1 MPRSDGCRR
10 IRASQI
16 SRAVNCLR
24 FLNIRP
30 PLRAF
35 YFLYIPFPL
44 PPQMCPL
51 SPVVIHLS
59 VSLQPTPRLF
69 LLPYCPPLQP
79 VPVCSHLPTAP
90 FARSPS
96 IPILF
101 CLPLAHSPLAAA
113 RLPRTSSPPP
123 KNTPLSLQKNSLPN
137 GTTSPKTPDTFIL
150 PPTFAKNKNCY

>member
-35 YFLYIPFPL
+35 YFPSILSAHRQYIRFLKCVYL
-44 PPQMCPL
+44 PAFFL
-51 SPVVIHLS
+51 T
-59 VSLQPTPRLF
+59 TPRLV

-79 VPVCSHLPTAP
+79 
-90 FARSPS
+90 
-96 IPILF
+96 IPI
-101 CLPLAHSPLAAA
+101 CSYRPTTPPLAAA
-113 RLPRTSSPPP
+113 RLLLTGHPLPTIQ
-123 KNTPLSLQKNSLPN
+123 TPSN
-137 GTTSPKTPDTFIL
+137 GTTSPKRLIHLFCPQHSLKTKIAIEF
-150 PPTFAKNKNCY
+150 

>member
-35 YFLYIPFPL
+35 YFPSILSAHRQYIRFLKCVYL
-44 PPQMCPL
+44 PAFFL
-51 SPVVIHLS
+51 T
-59 VSLQPTPRLF
+59 TPRLF

-79 VPVCSHLPTAP
+79 VPIFLLPPCPLPFYSYPLLPAP
-90 FARSPS
+90 CPLPFSSCPSATHGSSPS
-96 IPILF
+96 QKAA
-101 CLPLAHSPLAAA
+101 LPSPSQKT
-113 RLPRTSSPPP
+113 PSQTVQPPP
-123 KNTPLSLQKNSLPN
+123 KRLIPLFCPQHSL
-137 GTTSPKTPDTFIL
+137 KTKIAIEF
-150 PPTFAKNKNCY
+150 

>member
-35 YFLYIPFPL
+35 YFPSLLSAHRQYIRFLECVYL
-44 PPQMCPL
+44 PAFFL
-51 SPVVIHLS
+51 T
-59 VSLQPTPRLF
+59 TPRLV

-79 VPVCSHLPTAP
+79 IPICSYRPTARP
-90 FARSPS
+90 FSSCPS
-96 IPILF
+96 
-101 CLPLAHSPLAAA
+101 ATHGS
-113 RLPRTSSPPP
+113 SSP
-123 KNTPLSLQKNSLPN
+123 NDTNSLKRYKLPQTVQTLPN
-137 GTTSPKTPDTFIL
+137 GTTSPKRLIHLFCPQHSLKTKIAIEF
-150 PPTFAKNKNCY
+150 

>member
-59 VSLQPTPRLF
+59 VSLQP
-69 LLPYCPPLQP
+69 
-79 VPVCSHLPTAP
+79 VPVCSHLPTARPYSPLP
-90 FARSPS
+90 FYSYPLLPAPCPLPFSSCPSATHVFSPS
-96 IPILF
+96 QKAAL
-101 CLPLAHSPLAAA
+101 LSPSKKTPSQTAQ
-113 RLPRTSSPPP
+113 PPP
-123 KNTPLSLQKNSLPN
+123 KRLIPLFCPQHSL
-137 GTTSPKTPDTFIL
+137 KTKIAIEF
-150 PPTFAKNKNCY
+150 

>member
-69 LLPYCPPLQP
+69 LYPTARPYNPFPSSYCPLA
-79 VPVCSHLPTAP
+79 H
-90 FARSPS
+90 SPS

-101 CLPLAHSPLAAA
+101 CLPLAHSHLAAT
-113 RLPRTSSPPP
+113 RLPRTAPPPP
-123 KNTPLSLQKNSLPN
+123 KRRHSHPPPQ
-137 GTTSPKTPDTFIL
+137 KTPSQRVQPPPNACTFIL

>member
-35 YFLYIPFPL
+35 YFPSILSAHRQYIRFLKCVYL
-44 PPQMCPL
+44 PAFFL
-51 SPVVIHLS
+51 T
-59 VSLQPTPRLF
+59 TPRLV
-69 LLPYCPPLQP
+69 LLPYCPPYSP
-79 VPVCSHLPTAP
+79 FPSVPIVLLPA
-90 FARSPS
+90 
-96 IPILF
+96 
-101 CLPLAHSPLAAA
+101 PLAAA
-113 RLPRTSSPPP
+113 RLPLTGHPLPTIQ
-123 KNTPLSLQKNSLPN
+123 TPSN
-137 GTTSPKTPDTFIL
+137 GTNSPKRHNLPQTPDTFIL

>member
-35 YFLYIPFPL
+35 YFPSILSAHRQYIRFLKCVYL
-44 PPQMCPL
+44 PAFFL
-51 SPVVIHLS
+51 T
-59 VSLQPTPRLF
+59 TPRLF

-79 VPVCSHLPTAP
+79 FPSVPIVLLPA
-90 FARSPS
+90 
-96 IPILF
+96 
-101 CLPLAHSPLAAA
+101 PLAAA
-113 RLPRTSSPPP
+113 RLPLTGHHLPTIQ
-123 KNTPLSLQKNSLPN
+123 TPSNDTNSLKRYKLPQTVQTLPN
-137 GTTSPKTPDTFIL
+137 GTTSPKRLIHLFCPQHSLKTKIAIEF
-150 PPTFAKNKNCY
+150 

>member
-51 SPVVIHLS
+51 SPVIIHLS

-69 LLPYCPPLQP
+69 LLPYCPPLQS

-90 FARSPS
+90 FSSCPSATHVFSPS
-96 IPILF
+96 QKAA
-101 CLPLAHSPLAAA
+101 LPSPSKKTPSQTAQ
-113 RLPRTSSPPP
+113 PPP
-123 KNTPLSLQKNSLPN
+123 KRLIPLFCPQHSL
-137 GTTSPKTPDTFIL
+137 KTKIAIEF
-150 PPTFAKNKNCY
+150 

>member
-35 YFLYIPFPL
+35 YFPSLLSAHRQYIRFSKCVYL
-44 PPQMCPL
+44 HAFFL
-51 SPVVIHLS
+51 I
-59 VSLQPTPRLF
+59 TPRLF

-79 VPVCSHLPTAP
+79 VPICSYRPTA
-90 FARSPS
+90 R
-96 IPILF
+96 
-101 CLPLAHSPLAAA
+101 PLAAA
-113 RLPRTSSPPP
+113 RLPLTGHPLPTIQ
-123 KNTPLSLQKNSLPN
+123 TPSN
-137 GTTSPKTPDTFIL
+137 GTNSPKRHNLPQTPDTFIL

>member
-35 YFLYIPFPL
+35 YFPSLLSAHRQYIRFLKCVYL
-44 PPQMCPL
+44 PAFFL
-51 SPVVIHLS
+51 I
-59 VSLQPTPRLF
+59 TPRLF

-79 VPVCSHLPTAP
+79 VPICSYRPTA
-90 FARSPS
+90 A
-96 IPILF
+96 
-101 CLPLAHSPLAAA
+101 PLAAA
-113 RLPRTSSPPP
+113 RLPLTGHHLPTIQ
-123 KNTPLSLQKNSLPN
+123 TPSN
-137 GTTSPKTPDTFIL
+137 GTNSPKRHNLPQTPDTFIL

>member
-79 VPVCSHLPTAP
+79 VPIFLLPPCPLPFYFYPLLPAP
-90 FARSPS
+90 CPLPFSSCPSATHGSSPS
-96 IPILF
+96 QKAA
-101 CLPLAHSPLAAA
+101 LPSPSQKT
-113 RLPRTSSPPP
+113 PSQTVQPPP
-123 KNTPLSLQKNSLPN
+123 KRLIPLFCPQHSL
-137 GTTSPKTPDTFIL
+137 KTKIAIEF
-150 PPTFAKNKNCY
+150 